1 MVHIG
6 DNFYSDYK
14 IPIEKGITALYYPS
28 IWTKVL
34 GKASWWRKA
43 FPYDNFSEDP
53 YIRLLYSFTF
63 LRAYNHGYVLQ
74 EDRCFKNIKDFAQ
87 MFLTTKIFRMNISKF
102 YFLLEMGI
110 FRYRFII
117 YSRKI

>member
-74 EDRCFKNIKDFAQ
+74 EDRCFKNIKDFTQ
-87 MFLTTKIFRMNISKF
+87 MF
-102 YFLLEMGI
+102 
-110 FRYRFII
+110 
-117 YSRKI
+117 